1 MKLIKAHAFGN
12 DFLLVDAYDFSG
24 LADPLT
30 FTRDVCSRHRG
41 IGADGLIVFETRS
54 AGASMQLFNA
64 DGSRSEISG
73 NGVRCLAAWIAST
86 QQLQDGTFVDI
97 ETDAGLKS
105 LELLDR
111 REGRYTFCAA
121 MGQPERIEQVVLDV
135 DGESVTAVTLRVGN
149 PQCVV
154 LGEVTDARLQTIGRA
169 LAVHS
174 HFPEGTNVELATV
187 EAPNRVRILIWE
199 RGVGPTESSG
209 TGSCAAAVAAISF
222 GGASRDLADRR
233 AGWDAARRMGRGGA
247 VPDRLGGNHRRE
259 PLAEILMR
267 SLHEAGEAVETYSP
281 AEELFNRRRGIVGL
295 VGGPLALVVLL
306 LAPLPIAAPAHRLAA
321 ILLMMVILWITEAL
335 PLAVTALI
343 GPVLAVILQVAPART
358 VFAPFADPII
368 FLFIG
373 SFMLAEA
380 MFAHGLDRRIAFGA
394 LSSRAVG
401 GSPTRILLVY
411 GAVATG
417 ISMWI
422 SNTAT
427 TAMMF
432 PIGLSIVAHLTKGR
446 ESDVASR
453 NFATAMMLMAAFGA
467 SIGGMGTPIGTPPN
481 LIGKGML
488 ERIAH
493 EHISFFQWMMLGV
506 PLAVLLF
513 VFLVVYFRWRLL
525 KGLKVDLAQAAHI
538 QDELRKL
545 GPISAGQR
553 NTLIAFATTVAL
565 WLFPG
570 VLAIAGLADS
580 GFARAYEAA
589 VPESIAAMIGAI
601 LLFLLPVNWR
611 ARRFTLSWEQA
622 IRIDWGIILLFG
634 GGLAMGALAF
644 STGLAEAVGHGIT
657 SWLPVRSTFSLT
669 VLFTAVA
676 IVMSETASNTASANM
691 IVPVAIAVAQASGID
706 PLEPALGA
714 TFGASMGFMM
724 PISTPPNAIVYS
736 SGHVPITAMM
746 RHGIALDIAG
756 FIFIVLVVSGLGWV
770 I

>member
-1 MKLIKAHAFGN
+1 
-12 DFLLVDAYDFSG
+12 
-24 LADPLT
+24 
-30 FTRDVCSRHRG
+30 
-41 IGADGLIVFETRS
+41 
-54 AGASMQLFNA
+54 
-64 DGSRSEISG
+64 
-73 NGVRCLAAWIAST
+73 
-86 QQLQDGTFVDI
+86 
-97 ETDAGLKS
+97 
-105 LELLDR
+105 
-111 REGRYTFCAA
+111 
-121 MGQPERIEQVVLDV
+121 
-135 DGESVTAVTLRVGN
+135 
-149 PQCVV
+149 
-154 LGEVTDARLQTIGRA
+154 
-169 LAVHS
+169 
-174 HFPEGTNVELATV
+174 
-187 EAPNRVRILIWE
+187 
-199 RGVGPTESSG
+199 
-209 TGSCAAAVAAISF
+209 
-222 GGASRDLADRR
+222 
-233 AGWDAARRMGRGGA
+233 
-247 VPDRLGGNHRRE
+247 
-259 PLAEILMR
+259 MR

-281 AEELFNRRRGIVGL
+281 AEELFNRRRRSVGMI
-295 VGGPLALVVLL
+295 GGPLVLL
-306 LAPLPIAAPAHRLAA
+306 LLLAAPIPIPAPAHRLAA
-321 ILLMMVILWITEAL
+321 ILLMMVILWVTEAL

-343 GPVLAVILQVAPART
+343 GPVLAIVLQVAPARV

-394 LSSRAVG
+394 LASRAVG
-401 GSPTRILLVY
+401 PSPTRILLVY

-417 ISMWI
+417 LSMWI

-432 PIGLSIVAHLTKGR
+432 PIGLSLVAHLTKGR
-446 ESDVASR
+446 ESEAASR
-453 NFATAMMLMAAFGA
+453 NFAMAMMLMAAFGA
-467 SIGGMGTPIGTPPN
+467 SIGGMATPIGTPPN

-493 EHISFFQWMMLGV
+493 EQISFFQWMLLGV
-506 PLAVLLF
+506 PLTAVLF
-513 VFLVVYFRWRLL
+513 GFLVLYFRWRLL
-525 KGLKVDLAQAAHI
+525 KGLTVDLAQAAHI

-553 NTLIAFATTVAL
+553 NTLMAFGATVAL

-570 VLAIAGLADS
+570 LLAVTGFGDS
-580 GFARAYEAA
+580 GFARLYDAA
-589 VPESIAAMIGAI
+589 VPESVAAMIGAI

-622 IRIDWGIILLFG
+622 VRIDWGIVLLFG

-644 STGLAEAVGHGIT
+644 STGLAESMGRGIT
-657 SWLPVRSTFSLT
+657 SWLPVHSTLSLT
-669 VLFTAVA
+669 ILFTAVA

-746 RHGIALDIAG
+746 RYGIVLDVAG
-756 FIFIVLVVSGLGWV
+756 FVAIVVVVSGLGWL